1 MFSNHMVRTYNPWNE
16 HLGTINPKPPAT
28 RRTGPTA
35 ASGGRPRALGGANHV
50 SPRPGLPPRAA
61 VGPVSSIQRTPGL
74 VEFKF
79 INSKKNPYNMVL
91 SKKSVSQRL
100 LFSGFREG
108 SSDPLPPPE
117 KS

>member
-1 MFSNHMVRTYNPWNE
+1 MFPSHMVRTYNPWNE

-50 SPRPGLPPRAA
+50 SPRPG
-61 VGPVSSIQRTPGL
+61 PVSSIQRTPGL

-79 INSKKNPYNMVL
+79 IN
-91 SKKSVSQRL
+91 
-100 LFSGFREG
+100 
-108 SSDPLPPPE
+108 
-117 KS
+117 